1 MITPKLRRTS
11 AVAALGAAA
20 LALTASACSVT
31 PASSSSTSSSSG
43 STASASG
50 GSNTSTSGSSDSS
63 GAGKVGYSESFLTD
77 PFQVQLVKQIGL
89 QATSQTV
96 DILPATN
103 ANNDPGKQSTDVQT
117 LLGEN
122 VKGLIVAP
130 IDSSAISP
138 VIAQANGK
146 GVPVVTVDKGP
157 SAGSAKAFMIVRA
170 NNVTMGQE
178 ACQAMGKA
186 LGGKGKVLNLQGSL
200 SDINGQDRS
209 NGFTQC
215 MAKDFP
221 AITVISKPM
230 EWKTEECG
238 TQAQTVV
245 STTQIQGLFEA
256 SESVCLNSVEHA
268 LSSAKKL
275 TKTGTPGHIY
285 TAAIDG
291 TPGGLAAVRAGLLD
305 VDVSQP
311 LNLYAQ
317 YAVYYI
323 KAAMAGKSFAPGADG
338 HGGTIVKF
346 GNSQMDLLPPTPVT
360 AANASDKTLW
370 GNS

>member
-1 MITPKLRRTS
+1 MTIARNLGRTS
-11 AVAALGAAA
+11 VLAAA
-20 LALTASACSVT
+20 CAAVALTASACST
-31 PASSSSTSSSSG
+31 SSTTSSVSG
-43 STASASG
+43 
-50 GSNTSTSGSSDSS
+50 SGSS
-63 GAGKVGYSESFLTD
+63 GNGKVGYSESFLTD

-89 QATSQTV
+89 QATSQSV
-96 DILPATN
+96 DVLPATN

-138 VIAQANGK
+138 VIAQANSQ

-157 SAGSAKAFMIVRA
+157 SAGSAKAYMIVRA
-170 NNVTMGQE
+170 NNTLMGQE
-178 ACQAMGKA
+178 ACEAMGKA
-186 LGGKGKVLNLQGSL
+186 LGAKGTVLNLQGDL
-200 SDINGQDRS
+200 GDINGQDRS

-215 MAKDFP
+215 MTKEFP
-221 AITVISKPM
+221 SITVISKPM
-230 EWKTEECG
+230 KWDTETCG
-238 TQAQTVV
+238 TQTQTVV
-245 STTQIQGLFEA
+245 STTHIDGLFEA
-256 SESVCLNSVEHA
+256 SESVCLNSVQHA
-268 LSSAKKL
+268 LSSAGKAA
-275 TKTGTPGHIY
+275 TSGQPGHIY

-291 TPGGLAAVRAGLLD
+291 TPAGLAAVRSGQLD

-323 KAAMAGKSFAPGADG
+323 KQAMEGKTAAPGPDG

-360 AANASDKTLW
+360 AANASDKSLW
-370 GNS
+370 GNA

>member
-1 MITPKLRRTS
+1 MMIARKLGRTS
-11 AVAALGAAA
+11 ALTAFCAA
-20 LALTASACSVT
+20 LALTASACST
-31 PASSSSTSSSSG
+31 SSSTSSSSG
-43 STASASG
+43 
-50 GSNTSTSGSSDSS
+50 TSGT
-63 GAGKVGYSESFLTD
+63 GKVGYSESFLTD
-77 PFQVQLVKQIGL
+77 PFQVQLVKAIGQ
-89 QATSQTV
+89 QATSQGADV
-96 DILPATN
+96 LPATN

-117 LLGEN
+117 LLGEG

-130 IDSSAISP
+130 IDSSAITP
-138 VIAQANGK
+138 VIAQANAQ

-157 SAGSAKAFMIVRA
+157 SAGSAKAYMIVRA

-178 ACQAMGKA
+178 ACTAMGKA
-186 LGGKGKVLNLQGSL
+186 LGGKGTVLNLQGSL

-215 MAKDFP
+215 MTKDFP
-221 AITVISKPM
+221 GITVISKPM
-230 EWKTEECG
+230 NWVTEQCG

-245 STTQIQGLFEA
+245 STTHIDGLFEA

-268 LSSAKKL
+268 LTSAGKL

-291 TPGGLAAVRAGLLD
+291 TPAGVAAVRAGLLD

-323 KAAMAGKSFAPGADG
+323 KAAMAGKTFAPGPDG
-338 HGGTIVKF
+338 HGGTIAKF
-346 GNSQMDLLPPTPVT
+346 GNSLMDLLPPTPVT
-360 AANASDKTLW
+360 AANASDSSLW
-370 GNS
+370 DNAK

>member
-1 MITPKLRRTS
+1 MITRELRRTS
-11 AVAALGAAA
+11 AVAVLGAA
-20 LALTASACSVT
+20 LALAASACSVT
-31 PASSSSTSSSSG
+31 PASGTASSSTP
-43 STASASG
+43 ASG
-50 GSNTSTSGSSDSS
+50 GSSTPASGGSDAT
-63 GAGKVGYSESFLTD
+63 GGGRVGYSESFLTD

-89 QATSQTV
+89 QATSQGV

-122 VKGLIVAP
+122 VKGLIAAP
-130 IDSSAISP
+130 IDSDAISP
-138 VIAQANGK
+138 VIAQANAK

-170 NNVTMGQE
+170 NNFVMGQE
-178 ACQAMGKA
+178 ACGAMGKA
-186 LGGKGKVLNLQGSL
+186 LSGKGMVLNLQGSL

-230 EWKTEECG
+230 QWKTEECG

-245 STTQIQGLFEA
+245 STTHIQGLFEA

-268 LSSAKKL
+268 LSSAGKL
-275 TKTGTPGHIY
+275 TKTGAAGHIF

-291 TPGGLAAVRAGLLD
+291 TPAGLAAVRAGLLD

-323 KAAMAGKSFAPGADG
+323 KAAMAGKSFAPGPDG

>member
-1 MITPKLRRTS
+1 
-11 AVAALGAAA
+11 
-20 LALTASACSVT
+20 
-31 PASSSSTSSSSG
+31 
-43 STASASG
+43 
-50 GSNTSTSGSSDSS
+50 
-63 GAGKVGYSESFLTD
+63 
-77 PFQVQLVKQIGL
+77 VKQIGL
-89 QATSQTV
+89 QATSQSV

-130 IDSSAISP
+130 IDSDAISP
-138 VIAQANGK
+138 VIAQANAK

-170 NNVTMGQE
+170 NNFVMGQE
-178 ACQAMGKA
+178 ACAAMGKA
-186 LGGKGKVLNLQGSL
+186 LGGKGMVLNLQGSL

-209 NGFTQC
+209 KGFTQC

-245 STTQIQGLFEA
+245 STTHIQGLFEA

-268 LSSAKKL
+268 LSSAGKL
-275 TKTGTPGHIY
+275 TKTGAAGHIF

-291 TPGGLAAVRAGLLD
+291 TPAGLAAVRAGLLD

-323 KAAMAGKSFAPGADG
+323 KAAMAGKPFAPGPDG